1 MRKSFRSSNEWQQKQ
16 MAVFIVYSLE
26 DFLFAAKKF
35 LGGNKMKVL
44 IGTKNPGKI
53 EGAKRALANYY
64 KDVEVIGI
72 SSPSNVSEQ
81 PVGIE
86 TYEGALNRVNNLIK
100 HAKDNGIKA
109 DLFMA
114 VESGLTSELGFW
126 AISNIAVIKNNKG
139 ETGVGS
145 SASFPVPNKYIDEIK
160 TETLGTVM
168 DRIFSENDL
177 RSSTGGIG
185 LLTQDVV
192 TRIDLTTEAFLMAL
206 TPFINEKVW
215 KDELTELERE

>member
-1 MRKSFRSSNEWQQKQ
+1 
-16 MAVFIVYSLE
+16 
-26 DFLFAAKKF
+26 
-35 LGGNKMKVL
+35 MKVL

-64 KDVEVIGI
+64 KDVEVVGI
-72 SSPSNVSEQ
+72 SSPSNMSEQ

-86 TYEGALNRVNNLIK
+86 TYEGALNRVNNLMK
-100 HAKDNGIKA
+100 YAKENNLHA

-114 VESGLTSELGFW
+114 VESGLVSELGFW

-139 ETGVGS
+139 ETGIGS
-145 SASFPVPNKYIDEIK
+145 SASFPVPNKYVEEIK

-168 DRIFSENDL
+168 DRLFSENDL
-177 RSSTGGIG
+177 RSTTGGIG
-185 LLTQDVV
+185 LLTKDVV
-192 TRIDLTTEAFLMAL
+192 TRIDLTTDAFLMAL

-215 KDELTELERE
+215 KDEPAEPERQ

>member
-1 MRKSFRSSNEWQQKQ
+1 
-16 MAVFIVYSLE
+16 
-26 DFLFAAKKF
+26 
-35 LGGNKMKVL
+35 MKVL

-53 EGAKRALANYY
+53 EGAKRALEHYY
-64 KDVEVIGI
+64 KNVEVLGLKT
-72 SSPSNVSEQ
+72 PSNVSEQ

-86 TYEGALNRVNNLIK
+86 TYEGALNRVNNLINY
-100 HAKDNGIKA
+100 ANENNLSA
-109 DLFMA
+109 DLYMA

-139 ETGVGS
+139 EIGVGAS
-145 SASFPVPNKYIDEIK
+145 SSFPVPNKYVEDIK
-160 TETLGTVM
+160 NETLGVVM
-168 DRIFSENDL
+168 DRIFDETDL

-185 LLTQDVV
+185 LLTQDVM

-215 KDELTELERE
+215 KDETTELEKE

>member
-1 MRKSFRSSNEWQQKQ
+1 
-16 MAVFIVYSLE
+16 
-26 DFLFAAKKF
+26 
-35 LGGNKMKVL
+35 MKVL
-44 IGTKNPGKI
+44 IATKNPGKI
-53 EGAKRALANYY
+53 EGARRALKHYY
-64 KDVEVIGI
+64 KDVEVVGI
-72 SSPSNVSEQ
+72 SAPSNVSEQ

-86 TYEGALNRVNNLIK
+86 TFEGAMNRVNNLMA
-100 HAKDNGIKA
+100 HAKQNHISA

-139 ETGVGS
+139 ETSYGAS
-145 SASFPVPNKYIDEIK
+145 SSFPVPTKYVEDIK

-168 DRIFSENDL
+168 DRIFSETDL

-185 LLTQDVV
+185 ILTQDVM

-206 TPFINEKVW
+206 TPFINEKTW
-215 KDELTELERE
+215 KDDSAQIEKE

>member
-1 MRKSFRSSNEWQQKQ
+1 
-16 MAVFIVYSLE
+16 
-26 DFLFAAKKF
+26 
-35 LGGNKMKVL
+35 MKVL

-53 EGAKRALANYY
+53 EGAKRALTHYFE
-64 KDVEVIGI
+64 DVEIVGVKV
-72 SSPSNVSEQ
+72 PSNVSEQ

-86 TYEGALNRVNNLIK
+86 TYEGALNRVNNLFDF
-100 HAKDNGIKA
+100 AKENNISA

-126 AISNIAVIKNNKG
+126 AISNIAVIKNSKG
-139 ETGVGS
+139 EAGYGS
-145 SASFPVPNKYIDEIK
+145 SASFPVPTQYVEDIK

-168 DRIFSENDL
+168 DRIFDESDL

-192 TRIDLTTEAFLMAL
+192 TRIDLTEEAFLMAL

-215 KDELTELERE
+215 KDEPTTLEKE

>member
-1 MRKSFRSSNEWQQKQ
+1 
-16 MAVFIVYSLE
+16 
-26 DFLFAAKKF
+26 
-35 LGGNKMKVL
+35 MKVL

-53 EGAKRALANYY
+53 EGAKRALEHYFQN
-64 KDVEVIGI
+64 VEVVGMKV
-72 SSPSNVSEQ
+72 PSNVSEQ

-86 TYEGALNRVNNLIK
+86 TYEGALNRVNNLRAY
-100 HAKDNGIKA
+100 AKENDISA

-126 AISNIAVIKNNKG
+126 AISNIAVISNSKG
-139 ETGVGS
+139 EMGYGS
-145 SASFPVPNKYIDEIK
+145 SASFPVPNKYVEDIK

-168 DRIFSENDL
+168 DRIFDESDL

-185 LLTQDVV
+185 ILTQDVI

-206 TPFINEKVW
+206 TPFINEKTW
-215 KDELTELERE
+215 KDEPVTFEKE

>member
-1 MRKSFRSSNEWQQKQ
+1 
-16 MAVFIVYSLE
+16 
-26 DFLFAAKKF
+26 
-35 LGGNKMKVL
+35 MKVL

-53 EGAKRALANYY
+53 EGAKNALTHYF
-64 KDVEVIGI
+64 KDIEVVGVKV
-72 SSPSNVSEQ
+72 PSNVSEQ

-86 TYEGALNRVNNLIK
+86 TYEGALNRVNNLIS
-100 HAKDNGIKA
+100 HANENNIQA

-126 AISNIAVIKNNKG
+126 AISNIAVIANNKG
-139 ETGVGS
+139 EMGYGAS
-145 SASFPVPNKYIDEIK
+145 SSFPVPSQYVEEIK

-168 DRIFSENDL
+168 DRIFAENDL

-185 LLTQDVV
+185 LLTHDVM
-192 TRIDLTTEAFLMAL
+192 TRIDLTEEAFLMAL

-215 KDELTELERE
+215 KDELAPAEKE